1 MKNFLRFL
9 RSATFIVLMM
19 PLMVHGQ
26 ITPTTD
32 TNGNGTIEDNEKNLY
47 LIQTNQFE
55 SFYIAP
61 NSSNLNTANIPHAS
75 MLWYFLEAE
84 YDEVN
89 EIQYYYII
97 NNSTNKYMC
106 HGGGTSNTTD
116 SRGVTL
122 VDKDASNEERCK
134 FKFVEDNSNETDG
147 FYNIDVKG
155 NPTYFALNKQSGNVS
170 TNNIRLTDNQYV
182 HNTNSKWKFIPYDG
196 TLVWPNPP
204 FTVSTDIVKHYYKIH
219 NKNANTYYISTNPST
234 SKVTYSST
242 ESDYMTWYFKEAP
255 SGGLMKYYYIIN
267 PASGDKYMYFDGD
280 TGTGNQTDAIS
291 LKGINEANVVADR
304 FMFVIVQ
311 AAVIGNNDTP
321 INGYY
326 MIVPKLLIVNLWNS
340 NSLGNNSPSNGSNM
354 GIIPGR
360 GADVY
365 SHWSFE
371 ATNDCSTPTITYSSA
386 TGKITI
392 TTIPVDADIHYTTN
406 GDEPSSSVGELYNDP
421 FVVSSPVTIKAIATK
436 TGFSDSGIAT
446 ESFDQVATPDFEMTD
461 DGTVRLTCATDGA
474 SIYYEM
480 GSTPSDPTTSST
492 HYAGFIKNAAGQHIK
507 AIAVKD
513 GLINS
518 AILETGQITFPC
530 AAPVIRKTS
539 PTTFSITCSFPTS
552 GVTIRYNKGTN
563 PDDPTPESGTIY
575 EGPVTFNE
583 SELPFTIKAIAY
595 ATNYTPSDVVTW
607 PHDYSQDYL
616 TFRVLTGGT
625 IGWKAYGSLTKT
637 IQYSINDGDWT
648 DWTSTSDGATISV
661 QAGNL
666 VRLRGTAYPYA
677 TSKDAYS
684 GFEGGTATYE
694 IEGNIHSLIY
704 GDDFAGYNTM
714 PDNTYMFCSLFKKSK
729 ATSAENLILP
739 ATTLRNYCYRALFS
753 YATSL
758 VKPCALPA
766 TTLATG
772 CYWYMFERCAITAA
786 PELNAT
792 TLVNECYGHMFNLC
806 SNLSYI
812 KCTAVDGFSASKAL
826 ENWVSDV
833 ASSGVFVKNS
843 NKTWPSGISGI
854 PSGWTIYNDYLL
866 YSPEISC
873 DGEYITITC
882 TTPEASIYYRLNQ
895 TGNFLPYSSPI
906 DFDSNTT
913 VEAYS
918 SKDNSTSSTEIITFE
933 KYDSPLDESTRLL
946 DSWTYGGNQVTLPY
960 SVNCENGHSSSYSKG
975 SYTFETTAT
984 LYRRQPTYLWFQHA
998 DQSAD
1003 IYVDDV
1009 FVTTHWGGYN
1019 AFFVDISNYV
1029 HQGTNKIKVVLNN
1042 TTRDVLAPNAGDF
1055 NFNATLGKVKL
1066 LTSTVLPS
1074 MDYGYDGFHVTAT
1087 DVSSSSATLTV
1098 KTRIPIGASVVCT
1111 ISDETYSWTDTQ
1123 NSTGNEQ
1130 TFTTTIQNPHLWNGT
1145 IDPHLYNIKLEIY
1158 KDDEL
1163 YHRYERPCGLRYYEY
1178 VINREGILQEG
1189 TYTGFLLNGQP
1200 YLLRGVCTHH
1210 DLKGKANALTD
1221 EDIAND
1227 FAIIQELGCN
1237 FVRLA
1242 HYPHPKEVYDWCD
1255 RLGIIVQTEVPCVN
1269 RFQNTL
1275 PQDYYDHLYIQYED
1289 MVRQHYNHPCI
1300 MFWGLFNEAT
1310 TDDTSIAKPRL
1321 EDYRTYIKNIDPER
1335 WVGYVVSH
1343 SSSNPSSLMGNP
1355 NMDWF
1360 GCNIYVG
1367 WYISPDI
1374 NDPTYQLNTRKTN
1387 IITNLHKPLAFSEY
1401 GCGGTQS
1408 CHSDDFMT
1416 TTTRG
1421 NNPRHDIEYQM
1432 WLHEGHIAAIK
1443 NFPELLF
1450 TSQWQLFDIAV
1461 SSRKEGYTICID
1473 GVNASTDDN
1482 LKYLN
1487 NKGLVERD
1495 HKTKKDPF
1503 YLYKAWWN
1511 QDDKFVH
1518 ICGKDYEKL
1527 TGRAI
1532 KCYTND
1538 GDELTL
1544 FVNNV
1549 AIETVTVVN
1558 NIATFT
1564 ARDFNQ
1570 SDVIRVNGATTHDAF
1585 TFTND
1590 FITDGDWDEAA
1601 NWRDNAV
1608 PAPGSDVVIRAE
1620 CTIPNGVVIQTNSI
1634 TLGENGS
1641 LTIADGGQF
1650 VSNSAVNA
1658 TVEKNIAA
1666 YTIIQNQGESLT
1678 DGWYFIASPVND
1690 AAFPSGTYNDQDI
1703 FQLDWDNHLW
1713 LNLQNSENSSLL
1725 ANGFQRG
1732 TGYLY
1737 ASKED
1742 KTLSVAG
1749 EIQPLSND
1757 DNATV
1762 TLTKTGWNLIGN
1774 PLTCKVTVDCAY
1786 SELNNGSSVTN
1797 KAAGNTI
1804 NPFQG
1809 IAVYSE
1815 NGNEK
1820 ITFTKATTQ
1829 NAVAPSN
1836 NISLQMTLAKTNT
1849 SRGEVSTK
1857 VVDNAVVSFS
1867 ESKGMPKFNMLGGNA
1882 KLYIPQNDEEY
1893 AIVFSDRMGD
1903 LPLNFKTNEVG
1914 TYTITVET
1922 CHGASL
1928 QGVHL
1933 IDMLEEKDIDL
1944 GENHTYTFIGSPA
1957 NRTARFKIVFKNNDN
1972 ANDIF
1977 AYQSGSDIVVTG
1989 EGELQ
1994 IFDVMGRLVF
2004 TQCINGIETMSSSSL
2019 QNGVYIL
2026 KLNGKTQKIVVR

>member
-1 MKNFLRFL
+1 M
-9 RSATFIVLMM
+9 
-19 PLMVHGQ
+19 
-26 ITPTTD
+26 
-32 TNGNGTIEDNEKNLY
+32 KNLY
-47 LIQTNQFE
+47 RLLRCAVLMVLMAWMMPIMAQTPTPP
-55 SFYIAP
+55 SPGLYYIANYHDGS
-61 NSSNLNTANIPHAS
+61 NSEPH
-75 MLWYFLEAE
+75 Y
-84 YDEVN
+84 
-89 EIQYYYII
+89 
-97 NNSTNKYMC
+97 
-106 HGGGTSNTTD
+106 
-116 SRGVTL
+116 
-122 VDKDASNEERCK
+122 
-134 FKFVEDNSNETDG
+134 
-147 FYNIDVKG
+147 
-155 NPTYFALNKQSGNVS
+155 
-170 TNNIRLTDNQYV
+170 
-182 HNTNSKWKFIPYDG
+182 
-196 TLVWPNPP
+196 
-204 FTVSTDIVKHYYKIH
+204 
-219 NKNANTYYISTNPST
+219 NPST
-234 SKVTYSST
+234 IATNYYLVPASTCGGENVLDEQWALYENSTYNHNKPLLTTYHTNKDTNHSYDCEPDLNSIWEISTVVIDEVTYYRFKHWLTGKFIVYNTPDNTNRRAFHLESTDNPSTFDGKDLFEITYVNNTDVTGVNSYNIRYKNLTSSHRFMNPAKGNRNNYYGLLNATQGYVAGLIGIYENGSDPGSKWFFEPLTVAQPIITFDNTTNTVTIACATTGATIYYTTDGSDPTISST
-242 ESDYMTWYFKEAP
+242 E
-255 SGGLMKYYYIIN
+255 
-267 PASGDKYMYFDGD
+267 
-280 TGTGNQTDAIS
+280 
-291 LKGINEANVVADR
+291 
-304 FMFVIVQ
+304 
-311 AAVIGNNDTP
+311 
-321 INGYY
+321 
-326 MIVPKLLIVNLWNS
+326 
-340 NSLGNNSPSNGSNM
+340 
-354 GIIPGR
+354 
-360 GADVY
+360 Y
-365 SHWSFE
+365 SEPFE
-371 ATNDCSTPTITYSSA
+371 
-386 TGKITI
+386 
-392 TTIPVDADIHYTTN
+392 V
-406 GDEPSSSVGELYNDP
+406 SSS
-421 FVVSSPVTIKAIATK
+421 VTIKAIATK
-436 TGFSDSGIAT
+436 TGFYDSSVAT
-446 ESFDQVATPDFEMTD
+446 ESFGQVATPGFELTD
-461 DGTVRLTCATDGA
+461 DGKVMLTCATDDVDF
-474 SIYYEM
+474 YYEM
-480 GSTPSDPTTSST
+480 GASPNDPTTSST
-492 HYAGFIKNAAGQHIK
+492 HYTGPIKNAAGQYIK

-518 AILETGQITFPC
+518 AILKTGQVTFTC
-530 AAPVIRKTS
+530 ANPVIRKTS
-539 PTTFSITCSFPTS
+539 PKTFSITSSFPS
-552 GVTIRYNKGTN
+552 GVNIRYTKGTD
-563 PDDPTPESGTIY
+563 PADPTPESGIIY

-583 SELPFTIKAIAY
+583 SELPFTVKAIAY
-595 ATNYTPSDVVTW
+595 ATNYNNSAVVTLR

-616 TFRVLTGGT
+616 TFRVLTDGT
-625 IGWKAYGSLTKT
+625 ICWKAFGDLTKT
-637 IQYSINDGDWT
+637 IEYSINDGDWT
-648 DWTSTSDGATISV
+648 SWTSTSSGASISV
-661 QAGNL
+661 KAGNL

-677 TSKDAYS
+677 TSKSAYS

-704 GDDFAGYNTM
+704 GENFAGNNTM
-714 PDNTYMFCSLFKKSK
+714 PSNDYMFCSLFKKSK
-729 ATSAENLILP
+729 VKSAENLILP
-739 ATTLRNYCYRALFS
+739 ATSLRAYCYRALFS

-758 VKPCALPA
+758 EKPCVLPA

-772 CYWYMFERCAITAA
+772 CYWYMFEKCAISSA

-792 TLVNECYGHMFNLC
+792 TLVDECYGHMFEGC
-806 SNLSYI
+806 SSLNYV
-812 KCTAVDGFSASKAL
+812 KCMATNISATNCKVDWLKT
-826 ENWVSDV
+826 VS
-833 ASSGVFVKNS
+833 STGIFVKNS
-843 NKTWPSGISGI
+843 NNTSWPSGDSGI
-854 PSGWTIYNDYLL
+854 PTNWTIYNDYLL

-895 TGNFLPYSSPI
+895 TGDFSEYSSPI
-906 DFDSNTT
+906 PFNETAT

-918 SKDNSTSSTEIITFE
+918 TKDNNTSSTEIITFE

-1066 LTSTVLPS
+1066 LTSPVLPS
-1074 MDYGYDGFHVTAT
+1074 IDYGYDGFHITSTVTSQEAT
-1087 DVSSSSATLTV
+1087 ITV
-1098 KTRIPIGASVVCT
+1098 KTAVPAEATVICSINGDNC
-1111 ISDETYSWTDTQ
+1111 EYSNTQ
-1123 NSTGNEQ
+1123 ISTGEEI
-1130 TFTTTIQNPHLWNGT
+1130 TFTKTITNPHLWNGISDPYLYDVTLT
-1145 IDPHLYNIKLEIY
+1145 IK
-1158 KDDEL
+1158 KDDVV
-1163 YHRYERPCGLRYYEY
+1163 YHQFERGYGLRFYEY
-1178 VINREGILQEG
+1178 VINKTVGNEN
-1189 TYTGFLLNGQP
+1189 YTGFLLNGSP
-1200 YLLRGVCTHH
+1200 YLLRGVCMHH
-1210 DLKGKANALTD
+1210 DLEGKANALTD
-1221 EDIAND
+1221 DDIAND

-1269 RFQNTL
+1269 KFQNSL
-1275 PQDYYDHLYIQYED
+1275 PQDYYDHLYIQYDD

-1310 TDDTSIAKPRL
+1310 TDDTSIAKTRL
-1321 EDYRTYIKNIDPER
+1321 EAYRTYIKNIDPER

-1343 SSSNPSSLMGNP
+1343 GSSNPSSLMGNP

-1367 WYISPDI
+1367 WYIDKDK
-1374 NDPTYQLNTRKTN
+1374 NDPTNQLNTRKNN

-1401 GCGGTQS
+1401 GCGGTQH
-1408 CHSDDFMT
+1408 CHSDDFKT
-1416 TTTRG
+1416 TTIPG

-1511 QDDKFVH
+1511 QTDKFVH

-1527 TGRAI
+1527 TNRVI

-1538 GDELTL
+1538 TTNNCNTLTL
-1544 FVNNV
+1544 YVNNV
-1549 AIETVTVVN
+1549 ATETVTVTD

-1564 ARDFNQ
+1564 ARNFN
-1570 SDVIRVNGATTHDAF
+1570 SGDIIKVIGATTHDAF

-1601 NWRDNAV
+1601 NWRGNAV
-1608 PAPGSDVVIRAE
+1608 PADGTDVVIRAA
-1620 CTIPNGVVIQTNSI
+1620 CTIPNGAAVQANSI
-1634 TLGENGS
+1634 TIGENGS
-1641 LTIADGGQF
+1641 LTIADGGQL

-1678 DGWYFIASPVND
+1678 DGWYFIASPVNG
-1690 AAFPSGTYNDQDI
+1690 ASFSTAITSGDDNDYDLYM
-1703 FQLDWDNHLW
+1703 LDWANQLW
-1713 LNLQNSENSSLL
+1713 LNQKNDENNALF

-1737 ASKED
+1737 ANKTNH
-1742 KTLSVAG
+1742 TLSLAG
-1749 EIQPLSND
+1749 EIQPLSNNND
-1757 DNATV
+1757 ATV
-1762 TLTKTGWNLIGN
+1762 TLTTNGWNLIGN

-1804 NPFQG
+1804 NPCQG
-1809 IAVYSE
+1809 IAVY
-1815 NGNEK
+1815 GDADDVV
-1820 ITFTKATTQ
+1820 TFTKATAQ
-1829 NAVAPSN
+1829 NAGTPN
-1836 NISLQMTLAKTNT
+1836 NSSLQMTLAKTNT

-1867 ESKGMPKFNMLGGNA
+1867 ESKGMPKFNMLGGSA

-1893 AIVFSDRMGD
+1893 AVVFSDRMGD

-1944 GENHTYTFIGSPA
+1944 GETQTYTFIGSPA
-1957 NRTARFKIVFKNNDN
+1957 DRTARFKIVFKNNDN

-2004 TQCINGIETMSSSSL
+2004 TQRINGVETMGSSSL
-2019 QNGVYIL
+2019 KNGVYIL

>member
-1 MKNFLRFL
+1 MILV
-9 RSATFIVLMM
+9 AMM
-19 PLMVHGQ
+19 PLMVLGQ

-61 NSSNLNTANIPHAS
+61 NGSNLNTANLPHAS

-106 HGGGTSNTTD
+106 HGGGTANDAT

-122 VDKDASNEERCK
+122 VQKGADNEERCK
-134 FKFVEDNSNETDG
+134 FKFVEDNSNGTDG

-170 TNNIRLTDNQYV
+170 PNNIRLTDITYV

-204 FTVSTDIVKHYYKIH
+204 FTVSTDIVKHYYKTH

-242 ESDYMTWYFKEAP
+242 VSDDMTWYFKEAP

-267 PASGDKYMYFDGD
+267 PASGDKYMYFDEN
-280 TGTGNQTDAIS
+280 TGTGNQTDVIS
-291 LKGINEANVVADR
+291 IKGINDANVEADR

-326 MIVPKLLIVNLWNS
+326 MIVPKLLIGNLWNS
-340 NSLGNNSPSNGSNM
+340 NSLGNNSPTDGSNM

-371 ATNDCSTPTITYSSA
+371 QTNDPLTCATPTITYSSE

-392 TTIPVDADIHYTTN
+392 ATNTANADIHYTT
-406 GDEPSSSVGELYNDP
+406 DETEPSSNEGTPYSEP
-421 FVVSSPVTIKAIATK
+421 FEISSPVTIKAIATK
-436 TGFSDSGIAT
+436 TGYNDSELAT
-446 ESFDQVATPDFEMTD
+446 ESFDQVATPSFVLTD
-461 DGTVRLTCATDGA
+461 DGKVRLTCATDGA

-480 GSTPSDPTTSST
+480 GANPSNPTTSST
-492 HYAGFIKNAAGQHIK
+492 HYSSIIKNAAGQYIK
-507 AIAVKD
+507 AIALRD
-513 GLINS
+513 GAINS
-518 AILETGQITFPC
+518 AILETGQITFSC
-530 AAPVIRKTS
+530 ATPVIRKTS
-539 PTTFSITCSFPTS
+539 PTTFSIICSFPTS
-552 GVTIRYNKGTN
+552 GVTIRYNKGIN

-575 EGPVTFNE
+575 NGPVTFNE
-583 SELPFTIKAIAY
+583 SETVKAIAY

-625 IGWKAYGSLTKT
+625 IGWKAYGDLTRI

-704 GDDFAGYNTM
+704 GDDFAGNNTM

-786 PELNAT
+786 PELLAAA
-792 TLVNECYGHMFNLC
+792 LVQECYGNMFIGC
-806 SNLSYI
+806 SNLNYI

-843 NKTWPSGISGI
+843 NKTWSSGTSGI
-854 PSGWTIYNDYLL
+854 PSGWTIYNDYFL

-882 TTPEASIYYRLNQ
+882 ATPEASIYYRLNQ

-984 LYRRQPTYLWFQHA
+984 SYRRQPTYLWFQHA

-1029 HQGTNKIKVVLNN
+1029 HKGTNKIKVVLNN

-1066 LTSTVLPS
+1066 LTSPVLPS
-1074 MDYGYDGFHVTAT
+1074 IDYGYDGFHITSTVTSQEAT
-1087 DVSSSSATLTV
+1087 ITIKTSVPTDATV
-1098 KTRIPIGASVVCT
+1098 ICSINGDNC
-1111 ISDETYSWTDTQ
+1111 EYSNTQ
-1123 NSTGNEQ
+1123 ISTGEEI
-1130 TFTTTIQNPHLWNGT
+1130 TFTKTITNPHLWNGISDPYLYDVTLT
-1145 IDPHLYNIKLEIY
+1145 IK
-1158 KDDEL
+1158 KDDVV
-1163 YHRYERPCGLRYYEY
+1163 YHQFERGYGLRFYEY
-1178 VINREGILQEG
+1178 VINKAVGNEN
-1189 TYTGFLLNGQP
+1189 YTGFLLNGSP
-1200 YLLRGVCTHH
+1200 YLLRGVCMHH
-1210 DLKGKANALTD
+1210 DLEGKANALTD

-1242 HYPHPKEVYDWCD
+1242 HYPHPKEIYDWCD

-1269 RFQNTL
+1269 KFHNSL

-1310 TDDTSIAKPRL
+1310 TDDTSIAKTRL

-1343 SSSNPSSLMGNP
+1343 SYPNPSSSFGNP
-1355 NMDWF
+1355 DMDWF

-1367 WYISPDI
+1367 WYIDKTSNNPTNRL
-1374 NDPTYQLNTRKTN
+1374 NDRKAN

-1401 GCGGTQS
+1401 GCGGTQH
-1408 CHSDDFMT
+1408 CHSDDFKT
-1416 TTTRG
+1416 TTIPG

-1511 QDDKFVH
+1511 QTDKFVH

-1558 NIATFT
+1558 NIATF
-1564 ARDFNQ
+1564 AERDFNP

-1585 TFTND
+1585 TLTND
-1590 FITDGDWDEAA
+1590 FITDGNWNEAA
-1601 NWRDNAV
+1601 NWRGNAI
-1608 PAPGSDVVIRAE
+1608 PTDGSDVVIRAE
-1620 CTIPNGVVIQTNSI
+1620 CTIPNEVVIQANNISI
-1634 TLGENGS
+1634 GENGS
-1641 LTIADGGQF
+1641 LTIADGGQL

-1658 TVEKNIAA
+1658 TVEKGITA
-1666 YTIIQNQGESLT
+1666 YTVSQNQGESLT
-1678 DGWYFIASPVND
+1678 NGWYFIASPITEDYTPTGSMVEN
-1690 AAFPSGTYNDQDI
+1690 TYDLYR
-1703 FQLDWDNHLW
+1703 LDPATTGWENYKNTTGHPNFTT
-1713 LNLQNSENSSLL
+1713 LN
-1725 ANGFQRG
+1725 NGA
-1732 TGYLY
+1732 GYLY
-1737 ASKED
+1737 ANEQNV
-1742 KTLSVAG
+1742 TLSF
-1749 EIQPLSND
+1749 
-1757 DNATV
+1757 
-1762 TLTKTGWNLIGN
+1762 TGTIKPYTTESDAHMMDIASGYNLIGN
-1774 PLTCKVTVDCAY
+1774 PYTFAAYIDKPYYSLNENRNTIVPTEIKNEPINPCTGVIVDGGENGVTVGFYKESQSIQAV
-1786 SELNNGSSVTN
+1786 NNG
-1797 KAAGNTI
+1797 
-1804 NPFQG
+1804 
-1809 IAVYSE
+1809 
-1815 NGNEK
+1815 
-1820 ITFTKATTQ
+1820 
-1829 NAVAPSN
+1829 
-1836 NISLQMTLAKTNT
+1836 NIQMTLAQTIT
-1849 SRGEVSTK
+1849 TRGNSNVETLDK
-1857 VVDNAVVSFS
+1857 AIVSFN
-1867 ESKGMPKFNMLGGNA
+1867 EGDQLGKLYFGTQNA
-1882 KLYIPQNDEEY
+1882 NIYIPQNGKEY
-1893 AIVFSDRMGD
+1893 AIVSAEAQGEM
-1903 LPLNFKTNEVG
+1903 PVNFEAQENG
-1914 TYTITVET
+1914 IYTITVKVEDVEMSYLHLIDNMT
-1922 CHGASL
+1922 GANVDLLQTPSYSFEAKTTDYVSRFKLVFSANMANDNLSDDFAFFSNGQLIIANEGEASL
-1928 QGVHL
+1928 QV
-1933 IDMLEEKDIDL
+1933 ID
-1944 GENHTYTFIGSPA
+1944 
-1957 NRTARFKIVFKNNDN
+1957 
-1972 ANDIF
+1972 
-1977 AYQSGSDIVVTG
+1977 VTG
-1989 EGELQ
+1989 RVVATENINGTCSKTVNVKAGAYVL
-1994 IFDVMGRLVF
+1994 RLV
-2004 TQCINGIETMSSSSL
+2004 NG
-2019 QNGVYIL
+2019 NDV
-2026 KLNGKTQKIVVR
+2026 KTQKIVIK

>member
-19 PLMVHGQ
+19 PLMVWGQ
-26 ITPTTD
+26 ISLTTD
-32 TNGNGTIEDNEKNLY
+32 SNGNGTIEDNEKNLY

-61 NSSNLNTANIPHAS
+61 NGSNLNTANLPHAS

-89 EIQYYYII
+89 KIQYYYII

-234 SKVTYSST
+234 SKATYSST

-326 MIVPKLLIVNLWNS
+326 MIVPKLLIGNLWNS

-365 SHWSFE
+365 LHWSFE

-406 GDEPSSSVGELYNDP
+406 GDEPSSSVGELYNEP

-446 ESFDQVATPDFEMTD
+446 KSFDQVATPDFEMTD

-518 AILETGQITFPC
+518 AILETGQITFTC
-530 AAPVIRKTS
+530 ATPVIRETS
-539 PTTFSITCSFPTS
+539 PTTFSIICSYPTS
-552 GVTIRYNKGTN
+552 GVTIRYNKGIN

-575 EGPVTFNE
+575 NGPVTFNE
-583 SELPFTIKAIAY
+583 SETVKAIAY

-625 IGWKAYGSLTKT
+625 IGWKAYEGLTKT

-648 DWTSTSDGATISV
+648 VWTSTSDGATISV

-704 GDDFAGYNTM
+704 GDDFAGNNTM

-772 CYWYMFERCAITAA
+772 CYWYMFEKCAITAA

-806 SNLSYI
+806 SNLNYI

-843 NKTWPSGISGI
+843 NKTWPSGTSGI

-882 TTPEASIYYRLNQ
+882 ATPGASIYYRLNQ
-895 TGNFLPYSSPI
+895 TGDFSLYSSPI
-906 DFDSNTT
+906 ELVSTTT

-918 SKDNSTSSTEIITFE
+918 TKDDTSNTVIITFE
-933 KYDSPLDESTRLL
+933 KYDTPLDESTRSL
-946 DSWTYGGNQVTLPY
+946 DTWTYGNTQVTLPY
-960 SVNCENGHSSSYSKG
+960 SVNGIDGHSSNYSKG
-975 SYTFETTAT
+975 TFTFETTFI
-984 LYRRQPTYLWFQHA
+984 LYKVQPTYLWFQHA

-1066 LTSTVLPS
+1066 LTSPVLPS
-1074 MDYGYDGFHVTAT
+1074 IDYGYDGFHITSTVTSQEAT
-1087 DVSSSSATLTV
+1087 ITIKTSVPTDATV
-1098 KTRIPIGASVVCT
+1098 ICSINGDNC
-1111 ISDETYSWTDTQ
+1111 EYSNTQ
-1123 NSTGNEQ
+1123 ISTGEEI
-1130 TFTTTIQNPHLWNGT
+1130 TFTKTITNPHLWNGISDPYLYDVTLT
-1145 IDPHLYNIKLEIY
+1145 IK
-1158 KDDEL
+1158 KDDVV
-1163 YHRYERPCGLRYYEY
+1163 YHQFERGYGLRFYEY
-1178 VINREGILQEG
+1178 VINKTVGNEN
-1189 TYTGFLLNGQP
+1189 YTGFLLNGSP

-1210 DLKGKANALTD
+1210 DLEGKANALTD

-1310 TDDTSIAKPRL
+1310 TDDTSIAKTRL

-1343 SSSNPSSLMGNP
+1343 SYPNPSSSFGNP
-1355 NMDWF
+1355 DMDWF

-1367 WYISPDI
+1367 WYIDKTSNNPTNRL
-1374 NDPTYQLNTRKTN
+1374 NDRKAN

-1401 GCGGTQS
+1401 GCGGTQH
-1408 CHSDDFMT
+1408 CHSDDFKT
-1416 TTTRG
+1416 TTTTG

-1461 SSRKEGYTICID
+1461 SSRNEGYTICPD
-1473 GVNASTDDN
+1473 GVNASIDN
-1482 LKYLN
+1482 NLRYLN

-1495 HKTKKDPF
+1495 HKKKKDTY

-1511 QDDKFVH
+1511 QEDKFVH

-1527 TGRAI
+1527 TDRAI

-1538 GDELTL
+1538 GNTLTL

-1549 AIETVTVVN
+1549 AIETVTVEN
-1558 NIATFT
+1558 NIATFA

-1570 SDVIRVNGATTHDAF
+1570 SDVIRVNGATTYDAF

-1590 FITDGDWDEAA
+1590 FITDGNWDVAT
-1601 NWRDNAV
+1601 NWNGHAV
-1608 PAPGSDVVIRAE
+1608 PAAGMDVVIRAE
-1620 CTIPNGVVIQTNSI
+1620 CTIPNGVVIQANNI
-1634 TLGENGS
+1634 TIGENGS
-1641 LTIADGGQF
+1641 LTIADGGQL

-1658 TVEKNIAA
+1658 TVEKNITA
-1666 YTIIQNQGESLT
+1666 YTVSQNESESLT
-1678 DGWYFIASPVND
+1678 NGWYFIASPITDDYTPTGSMVENTYD
-1690 AAFPSGTYNDQDI
+1690 LYRLNNTTWENYKQSGDHYH
-1703 FQLDWDNHLW
+1703 F
-1713 LNLQNSENSSLL
+1713 NLES
-1725 ANGFQRG
+1725 GR
-1732 TGYLY
+1732 GYLY
-1737 ASKED
+1737 ANSED
-1742 KTLSVAG
+1742 ITLQFTGTLKPYAASESVNV
-1749 EIQPLSND
+1749 S
-1757 DNATV
+1757 
-1762 TLTKTGWNLIGN
+1762 TGWNLIGN
-1774 PLTCKVTVDCAY
+1774 PFAY
-1786 SELNNGSSVTN
+1786 NVYANRAFYKMNDDKTGIEAVSAFSTSPIAPCTGIVVEAETDGDVIFSKEAPAQSQGSNGSLLIALK
-1797 KAAGNTI
+1797 KANARNNALLDNAI
-1804 NPFQG
+1804 VSF
-1809 IAVYSE
+1809 
-1815 NGNEK
+1815 NEDGQLGK
-1820 ITFTKATTQ
+1820 FYFGTQ
-1829 NAVAPSN
+1829 NA
-1836 NISLQMTLAKTNT
+1836 NI
-1849 SRGEVSTK
+1849 
-1857 VVDNAVVSFS
+1857 
-1867 ESKGMPKFNMLGGNA
+1867 
-1882 KLYIPQNDEEY
+1882 YIPQNGKEY
-1893 AIVFSDRMGD
+1893 AIAFSNCQDD
-1903 LPLNFKTNEVG
+1903 IPLNFKTAETG
-1914 TYTITVET
+1914 IYTISFE
-1922 CHGASL
+1922 GEEMYLNSIY
-1928 QGVHL
+1928 L
-1933 IDMLEEKDIDL
+1933 IDMLTGQEIDL
-1944 GENHTYTFIGSPA
+1944 SFNPSYTFLGSA
-1957 NRTARFKIVFKNNDN
+1957 ADRSERFKIVFKTGFEN
-1972 ANDIF
+1972 APSDIF
-1977 AYQSGSDIVVTG
+1977 AYQNGNDIVVSG

-1994 IFDVMGRLVF
+1994 IFDVMGRLVSTHHISGVERF
-2004 TQCINGIETMSSSSL
+2004 NVKTQ
-2019 QNGVYIL
+2019 GVYIF
-2026 KLNGKTQKIVVR
+2026 KLNDKTQKIVIR